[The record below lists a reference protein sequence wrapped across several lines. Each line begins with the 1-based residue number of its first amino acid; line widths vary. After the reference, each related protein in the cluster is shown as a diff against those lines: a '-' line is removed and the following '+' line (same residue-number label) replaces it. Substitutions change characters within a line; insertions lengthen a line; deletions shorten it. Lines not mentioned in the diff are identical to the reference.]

1 METVVNLADAVRRG
15 ERTATEVLDQHAAAI
30 GAADDKLNAFVH
42 LDLDLARQ
50 AAEEVDAR
58 RARGEDPGPLAG
70 VPFGVKDLENCAGM
84 PTSYGSLLFKGRP
97 PVTADSV
104 HVRRLRAAGAVPVGK
119 TATPEFGT
127 VCFTSTRAWGTT
139 ANPWDLDRTPGGS
152 SGGSAAAVAAGLVPF
167 CTASDGGGSTRIPA
181 AFSGLVGFKASYG
194 RIPHP
199 DAAPSQTTCPGA
211 LTTTVADAARHLDV
225 AAGPDDRDR
234 VSLPPAGVVFERAIE
249 ELDVAGLRAAW
260 SPDLGFAVVEP
271 EVTELT
277 ESAALALAEA
287 AGLELVDRPV
297 TLTDPVRTW
306 LTSGAGDLWMDLE
319 EGMYPEQVED
329 MDPLTRLALDATAD
343 VAMPRYARILRRRA
357 QLEDEVAAIFRDVD
371 VLLTPATAVPAF
383 AAAGP
388 MPTEIAGEK
397 VHPAMVVPF
406 TMVGNLCWN
415 PAVSVPS
422 APTEAG
428 LPAGLQVMG
437 RRHADATV
445 LRLAR
450 IYEQVRPW
458 TRVAPRPFARS
469 A

>member
-1 METVVNLADAVRRG
+1 MDTVVNMAEAVRKG
-15 ERTATEVLDQHAAAI
+15 ERKATEVLDQHAAAI
-30 GAADDKLNAFVH
+30 AAADDKLNAFVH
-42 LDLDLARQ
+42 LDLDLARE
-50 AAEEVDAR
+50 AAAKIDAR

-84 PTSYGSLLFKGRP
+84 PTSFGSLLFKGRP
-97 PVTADSV
+97 PVAEDSV

-199 DAAPSQTTCPGA
+199 EAAPSQTTCLGA

-234 VSLPPAGVVFERAIE
+234 ASLPPAGVTFERAIE
-249 ELDVAGLRAAW
+249 EMDVAGLRAAW
-260 SPDLGFAVVEP
+260 SPDLGFAVVDP
-271 EVTELT
+271 EVAELT

-287 AGLELVDRPV
+287 AGLELVDRAV

-306 LTSGAGDLWMDLE
+306 LTSGVGDLWMDLE
-319 EGMYPEQVED
+319 DGMYPEQVGD
-329 MDPLTRLALDATAD
+329 MDPLTRQALDATSGID
-343 VAMPRYARILRRRA
+343 MPRYARIVRRRA
-357 QLEDEVAAIFRDVD
+357 SLEKEIAALFGDID

-383 AAAGP
+383 AARGP
-388 MPTEIAGEK
+388 MPSEIAGQK

-406 TMVGNLCWN
+406 SMVGNLCWN
-415 PAVSVPS
+415 PAVSVPA
-422 APTEAG
+422 APTAAG
-428 LPAGLQVMG
+428 LPVGLQVMG

-450 IYEQVRPW
+450 IHEQVRPW
-458 TRVAPRPFARS
+458 PRVARRPFASS